1 MLFILP
7 LHTINGHKNG
17 AIDFNR
23 FINKFEDFDFPIES
37 IHKFENLT
45 AYQKIKYIGKT
56 EFDKYLRIPE
66 DSFWKFNNHYEY
78 CFGCKKKFDKYWLIF
93 YRRSFVP
100 EDFDKSI
107 GETILETMTFDG
119 KLISRIAIDGGY
131 VDTLDFRS
139 KIYSSE
145 KIEINYTKYTD
156 KRMIGDT
163 NTYESKEV
171 NYTKYYY
178 IRKDGKIMLKQ

>member
-1 MLFILP
+1 
-7 LHTINGHKNG
+7 
-17 AIDFNR
+17 
-23 FINKFEDFDFPIES
+23 
-37 IHKFENLT
+37 
-45 AYQKIKYIGKT
+45 
-56 EFDKYLRIPE
+56 
-66 DSFWKFNNHYEY
+66 
-78 CFGCKKKFDKYWLIF
+78 
-93 YRRSFVP
+93 VP

-163 NTYESKEV
+163 NTYESKVV